1 MIIIYLKITNWIEA
15 MAIKLD
21 GNGDIVLDSVTGFS
35 VQVSGQESL
44 EQDAMSECRCEQQ
57 GWFADDTYGRNP
69 LIWKLQTSNNDKVA
83 DIKRIVSMGRIISY
97 QR

>member
-1 MIIIYLKITNWIEA
+1 

-21 GNGDIVLDSVTGFS
+21 GNGDIVLNSSTGLS
-35 VQVSGQESL
+35 VQVSGIDSL

-69 LIWKLQTSNNDKVA
+69 LVWKLPTTNSDKVA
-83 DIKRIVSMGRIISY
+83 DIKRIVTKYYTPQSISANSDGLFVVS
-97 QR
+97 

>member
-1 MIIIYLKITNWIEA
+1 

-21 GNGDIVLDSVTGFS
+21 GNGDIVLNATTGLS
-35 VQVSGQESL
+35 VQVSGIDSL

-69 LIWKLQTSNNDKVA
+69 LVWKLPTSNNDKVA
-83 DIKRIVSMGRIISY
+83 DIKRIVTKYY
-97 QR
+97 QPQSIAYSGGYFVVS

>member
-1 MIIIYLKITNWIEA
+1 

-21 GNGDIVLDSVTGFS
+21 GNGDIVLDSVTGLS
-35 VQVSGQESL
+35 VQVTGQDSL

-69 LIWKLQTSNNDKVA
+69 LVWKLPTTNNDKVA
-83 DIKRIVSMGRIISY
+83 DIKRIVTKYYTPQSISASADGLFVVS
-97 QR
+97 

>member
-1 MIIIYLKITNWIEA
+1 

-35 VQVSGQESL
+35 VQVTGQDSL

-69 LIWKLQTSNNDKVA
+69 LVWKLPTTNNDKVA
-83 DIKRIVSMGRIISY
+83 DIKRIVTKYYTPQSISASADGLFVVS
-97 QR
+97 